1 MFEGLDSNI
10 YEEIELSREEIFD
23 LVDDFSRQ
31 VTYYDKQSAWRLLV
45 RRATWNFY
53 KDEPE
58 GDYNAIHNAL
68 MEMYTTGFILKNTN
82 SSPDSAQRL

>member
-10 YEEIELSREEIFD
+10 YEDIELSRGEIFD

-31 VTYYDKQSAWRLLV
+31 VAYHDKQSAWRLLV

-53 KDEPE
+53 KDEPN
-58 GDYNAIHNAL
+58 GDVRIRIHFGKHKFEPRLCAAI
-68 MEMYTTGFILKNTN
+68 ERGTE
-82 SSPDSAQRL
+82 